1 MFEGWSKDRILDERV
16 VHLNELEGSS
26 QPMLDAVIPGQ
37 ERKIYLVI
45 GKGASQ
51 DRDAKIQIFDNAGF
65 NVAITCCAPGK
76 GRLHHDH
83 RTNEVFTA
91 LTGKME
97 NILGRRRRQ
106 SFRHSR
112 ALRYRLGA
120 AQSNARFPQC
130 RR

>member
-1 MFEGWSKDRILDERV
+1 MSEGRSKDRTLDERV
-16 VHLNELEGSS
+16 ARLNELEASS

-37 ERKIYLVI
+37 ERKIYLII

-65 NVAITCCAPGK
+65 NVAITRCAPGK
-76 GRLHHDH
+76 SRLHHDH